1 MCNFVIDF
9 EANQQRRIADCLPM
23 LNINRLPIDTS
34 TADTSLSMAS
44 RIWRGHFLSVYI
56 LGTATGLILYC
67 HY

>member
-9 EANQQRRIADCLPM
+9 EANQQIRIANCLFM
-23 LNINRLPIDTS
+23 LNINRLMPIPRIPAHQWQ
-34 TADTSLSMAS
+34 ADFGESIFY
-44 RIWRGHFLSVYI
+44 RCI